1 MKTLCLFLI
10 AALVSFSLVS
20 CGSTPGPVD
29 EHVSENAYSV
39 SADWVMFDTLS
50 GINDSAD
57 CMIVA
62 KVLSKGSPLSVGY
75 SASEF
80 QNFSSLIETN
90 PALASKMSL
99 SIRTPYAIEV
109 KEVISSDVALSVG
122 DTIDLYQIGGTFGGI
137 TLTDRSTTP
146 LDVGA
151 EYVLIL
157 DKHVISDSVTYYCMI
172 TPIQGYAEIVEASTD
187 ARNKTITYKTHEE
200 NHLFDS
206 ISSIADI
213 YDAIEND

>member
-1 MKTLCLFLI
+1 MKTLRLFLT

-20 CGSTPGPVD
+20 CGSAPEPVD
-29 EHVSENAYSV
+29 EHVSENAYSAY
-39 SADWVMFDTLS
+39 ADWVMFDTLS
-50 GINDSAD
+50 SINDSAD
-57 CMIVA
+57 CTIVA

-80 QNFSSLIETN
+80 ANFSGLVETN
-90 PALASKMSL
+90 PALASKMNL

-137 TLTDRSTTP
+137 TLTDSSTTP

-157 DKHVISDSVTYYCMI
+157 DKHVISDSVTYYSMI
-172 TPIQGYAEIVEASTD
+172 TPIQGYAEIVETNTNAS
-187 ARNKTITYKTHEE
+187 NKTITYKTHEE

>member
-10 AALVSFSLVS
+10 VTLVSFSLVS
-20 CGSTPGPVD
+20 CGSTPEPVD
-29 EHVSENAYSV
+29 EHVSEKAYSV
-39 SADWVMFDTLS
+39 SADCVMYDTLS

-62 KVLSKGSPLSVGY
+62 KVLSKGSPLAIGY
-75 SASEF
+75 SASELAD
-80 QNFSSLIETN
+80 FSDLIETN

-99 SIRTPYAIEV
+99 SIHTPYAIEV

-122 DTIDLYQIGGTFGGI
+122 DTIDLYQIGGTLGGI
-137 TLTDRSTTP
+137 TLNDSSTVP

-157 DKHVISDSVTYYCMI
+157 DKHALSDSVTYYCMI
-172 TPIQGYAEIVEASTD
+172 TPIQGYAEIVETNTD
-187 ARNKTITYKTHEE
+187 ARNKTTTYKTHEE

-206 ISSIADI
+206 IYSVADI
-213 YDAIEND
+213 YDAIEHD

>member
-1 MKTLCLFLI
+1 MKTLCLFLM
-10 AALVSFSLVS
+10 AVLVSFSLAS
-20 CGSTPGPVD
+20 CGSTPEPVD
-29 EHVSENAYSV
+29 EHVPENAYSV

-80 QNFSSLIETN
+80 ANFSGLVETN
-90 PALASKMSL
+90 PALASKMNL
-99 SIRTPYAIEV
+99 SIRTPYTIEV

-122 DTIDLYQIGGTFGGI
+122 DTIDLYQIGGTLGGI
-137 TLTDRSTTP
+137 TLNDSSTVP

-172 TPIQGYAEIVEASTD
+172 TPIQGYAEIVETNTN

-213 YDAIEND
+213 YDAIGND